1 MKDKRCFICK
11 YQGKIELDTYAN
23 EIYGQRDKN
32 LSILLCYT
40 HSIELFK
47 TGQIKFMAKYKPN
60 FSQFYGVEND
70 QAALNFFAPRN

>member
-11 YQGKIELDTYAN
+11 YHGISNTQTSRESIFRSN
-23 EIYGQRDKN
+23 KN

-47 TGQIKFMAKYKPN
+47 SGQTKFMAKYKPD
-60 FSQFYGVEND
+60 FAQFTSADDD
-70 QAALNFFAPRN
+70 QAIINYF